1 MDGRAI
7 NLYKFCFMRKIYLL
21 LLLLSI
27 SVFSYAQNPG
37 SYQFSTNNSGSLNQD
52 MNGIALDMSTG
63 TTQLLGAAQ
72 DDVASAV
79 ATIGFTFSFSNVNY
93 TQFSVNSNGF
103 LGLGSTAVA
112 GSAIVTGSATTPVIT
127 AFGGDHATV
136 TNSSVNSKV
145 HYKVFGT
152 SPNRVL
158 VVEWKDLKLNYSGF
172 ATSTSGDGTFHV
184 LLYETTGVVELKYG
198 AMSISSAYSTGPV
211 IGMSKGSSSGNI
223 ISITSSTNTANV
235 TATAWSN
242 NTYTTG
248 AITNLNSTSNGARRV
263 YRFTPP
269 PECTTPSV
277 PTSLVL
283 TSGSTFIN
291 GSFTPP
297 STAPSGYLVIRTSS
311 STTPTSPVNGTV
323 YTAGS
328 AYGSGV
334 VVYAGSSASFAAS
347 ALTAS
352 TQYYFWI
359 YSYNNSCTGS
369 EPVYQS
375 VAPLS
380 GSATTT
386 SCGSGLS
393 AGTYTVGNGGN
404 YATLSQVA
412 GDLNSCG
419 IAGPVTFS
427 LLSTYNSNLETFPIT
442 FNNITGSSSTNTIT
456 IKPAAGVSATIEGNT
471 GTTSNTSIIKL
482 NGTKY
487 LTIDGSNSANGTSRD
502 LTIRNLGTSTTS
514 AVVWLGSAS
523 LTVAPVGCTIKNCII
538 KGASPTTTLA
548 AIFSGAGT
556 VISSTTSTGKSIAA
570 QTDIT
575 ISNNSLSSVQNGVI
589 VHGYQTTPHN
599 SNFTISANT
608 IGSETSSDYVGFCG
622 LNVNYIVNGTNSFLG
637 NTIFNIK
644 TTTANPTGI
653 RAVAVFNADI
663 SKNNIYSIW
672 YTGTLG
678 YGGKGIDFMNL
689 GTNAISTISN
699 NIISDIRG
707 DGWGSTFA
715 DFIAGIR
722 LGYSSGWTAATTGG
736 VKIYNNTVNLTSGSF
751 SGNSSGTLSAAF
763 YVHST
768 VTGTIDVRNNIFVS
782 NLSNSN
788 AASAKTYSIYS
799 AAPAST
805 FSTINFNNYYI
816 SGSQGVLGY
825 LTSDR
830 ANLAG
835 IISGF
840 GGNANSINRAVNF
853 TSLTNGH
860 LTTGGAENLC
870 LDGAGTPISTITSDI
885 DGDTRSLTSPDIG
898 ADEFSP
904 SALVVTNQTVCTPST
919 VDLTSS
925 AVTTGSASGLT
936 FTYFT
941 DAACSSSLSTPT
953 AVSTS
958 GTYYIKAT
966 NTAGCSMSSPVV
978 VTINTSPSPSISGS
992 ASVCA
997 NSTASNYS
1005 VTNNTGNTYTWS
1017 VTGGTITSG
1026 AGSNSILI
1034 TWGAAGAG
1042 VVSVTETV
1050 TATGCSV
1057 TATKNVVINSNPSPV
1072 IVGSASGCAL
1082 VDGNSYSVTNVTGN
1096 TYSWSVNGGT
1106 ITSGVGT
1113 NAISVVWGAA
1123 GSATVSVTQT
1133 ITATGCSTSTSANV
1147 TVIISP
1153 TATRAVV
1160 EPVTCAS
1167 ENGQIN
1173 LTLGGAAGPYTYAW
1187 TGTGNG
1193 LTATTQ
1199 NQAAVSTGFYNVT
1212 VTAANGCTTSLT
1224 NIVVSGPGG
1233 CFICPTIGSIA
1244 ATNTIICQNTNNTI
1258 SVSGLADL
1266 GITYG
1271 IQFKYSMT
1279 PLANPYLST
1288 AGTVM
1293 STVTNANL
1301 TGSGTGAST
1310 TYSFPT
1316 AGTVYVYAILSPTSP
1331 DPACRPYQMRSFV
1344 VAATPALTDPT
1355 DQVLCTGSTTSAVS
1369 LVATPSATTT
1379 FAWTNSRTSIGL
1391 AASGTGNI
1399 AAFTATNYT
1408 NAPVTATVVVTPTN
1422 TESAGGTTVA
1432 CVGPTQSF
1440 TYTVNPIPTVNTV
1453 ADQNVC
1459 AGTAVTLPF
1468 SGFVAGTVFEWTNS
1482 NTAIGLAASGTGSL
1496 SYTATNTTS
1505 NPITATLIVTPKYTN
1520 AGVTCTGNPISFT
1533 ITVNP
1538 TPTVVAVTNQVLCNG
1553 AATTAVAFTGA
1564 TTGTVYNWTNSNTSI
1579 GLAASGTGD
1588 IASFTAVNTGATAAT
1603 ATITVTPT
1611 YTGAGF
1617 TCTGTATT
1625 FTITVNPTP
1634 RLTTVSNS
1642 IICNGSSN
1650 TIALTGPVT
1659 GSVYSWTNDNTA
1671 IGLGASGT
1679 GNISFT
1685 ATNAGPDPI
1694 TGTVSVTPSY
1704 TNAGLTCT
1712 GTASAFTVTVNPS
1725 GQVNTVSN
1733 QVLCN
1738 GSTTSAVTFSTTNNG
1753 LISTGGTQT
1762 ASSGTISVSV
1772 PDASAAGATHTI
1784 PVNLPTGAVINNMR
1798 VTMNMTHTWISDM
1811 VINLKAPNGQ
1821 ILNLFNQHGGSGDNL
1836 VNTVV
1841 SSTGTTAFSSGSAP
1855 FTGTF
1860 AATAASGQGP
1870 TGNVSN
1876 AANFAALYSTPNGN
1890 WVLALRDLFGGDLG
1904 VLTSWSISIDY
1915 TVQGTFGTNMNWT
1928 NNTTSIGLGAS
1939 GTGNIPSFTAVNN
1952 GSAPVTSTVTVTP
1965 VYFNGGTSCPGAPT
1979 TFTYTVNPTATVNA
1993 VANQVFCAGSLSTVN
2008 FSGNATGTVYSWTNS
2023 NTAIGLAA
2031 SGTGSLS
2038 FTPTNTGTTP
2048 IIATITV
2055 TPSFTNGGVTCTG
2068 TPRTFTITV
2077 NPVGQANAVTSQVLC
2092 NGSNTTAVSFA
2103 TVNGGGTIV
2112 AGTPVVSN
2120 SGTISILVPDANAGG
2135 ASHTIP
2141 VTLPAGATVT
2151 GVSVNFNMNHTW
2163 VSDMVFNL
2171 KAPNGQIL
2179 NLVNRRGGAGVNFTN
2194 TTISSAGTASLATG
2208 AAPFTGTFAADA
2220 AIGVGPTGQL
2230 SSAANYAALYAVGS
2244 GDWTLQMRDYVGG
2257 DVGTLTSWSITINYT
2272 TLVPAVTSY
2281 AWTNNLSSIGLAASG
2296 TGNIASFAVTN
2307 TTAAP
2312 VTATVT
2318 VTPTYTN
2325 AGVGCAGTPISY
2337 TYTVNPTPT
2346 VNAVSNQTVCLGSNV
2361 AAVTFTGA
2369 TTGTVYNWTNSN
2381 TAIGLAASG
2390 TGNIASFV
2398 GTNTTAA
2405 PISGTITVT
2414 PVYTNAG
2421 VTCTGTPRTFTITVN
2436 PIPTVNAVA
2445 NFAACHNTTAAAA
2458 FSGATTGTVFN
2469 WTNSN
2474 PAIGLPASG
2483 SGNISFT
2490 ALNTTSA
2497 PVTATITVTPSFTN
2511 GGTTCVGT
2519 PTSFVITVNPL
2530 PVVTTGALPGRICIS
2545 DTLVR
2550 LNGTPV
2556 GGSWSGFGISGFNFM
2571 PPATDVGTW
2580 PITYTYA
2587 DANGCVNRA
2596 TTNVTVLAC
2605 EERDRDL
2612 DNGAVILYP
2621 NPNSGQFNLRVN
2633 STRFNVLGMKVY
2645 NTAGQLVYANQ
2656 WRGLVFARVI
2666 PVNLNN
2672 LAAGNYMV
2680 RLYYGDGMDR
2690 GADKTYQ
2697 VIIAR

>member
-1 MDGRAI
+1 MGGLI
-7 NLYKFCFMRKIYLL
+7 NLFKFCFMRKIYSLIL
-21 LLLLSI
+21 VALFTAFTGI
-27 SVFSYAQNPG
+27 AQNVSSYTFSQTTSTYSEITGGTLFG
-37 SYQFSTNNSGSLNQD
+37 SSSSDDERFVDPASPLGSTTTLSGV
-52 MNGIALDMSTG
+52 G
-63 TTQLLGAAQ
+63 
-72 DDVASAV
+72 VP
-79 ATIGFTFSFSNVNY
+79 IGFTFRY
-93 TQFSVNSNGF
+93 NGQNF
-103 LGLGSTAVA
+103 DKLAINNNGWISLGSSTLGSTAVNINSSSNYTPISSTSTA
-112 GSAIVTGSATTPVIT
+112 TPTYLRSRIGGFARDLQGQTGSSLRVETIGTAPNRICVIQWKNYKR
-127 AFGGDHATV
+127 FGVAGTGDSF
-136 TNSSVNSKV
+136 NFQIRLNESSNIIDI
-145 HYKVFGT
+145 VFGT
-152 SPNRVL
+152 
-158 VVEWKDLKLNYSGF
+158 YT
-172 ATSTSGDGTFHV
+172 A
-184 LLYETTGVVELKYG
+184 
-198 AMSISSAYSTGPV
+198 
-211 IGMSKGSSSGNI
+211 
-223 ISITSSTNTANV
+223 SSTVGTSQV
-235 TATAWSN
+235 GLSG
-242 NTYTTG
+242 TT
-248 AITNLNSTSNGARRV
+248 NSDFN
-263 YRFTPP
+263 
-269 PECTTPSV
+269 
-277 PTSLVL
+277 
-283 TSGSTFIN
+283 
-291 GSFTPP
+291 
-297 STAPSGYLVIRTSS
+297 IRTSTTSWS
-311 STTPTSPVNGTV
+311 ST
-323 YTAGS
+323 TAGS
-328 AYGSGV
+328 ANSSTVSFSSTNRPSSGLTFTWTPPPSCSSPSAQPTSLSLSPVAVSISGTFTAATGSPTGYLIVATSGSSSPTAPTNYVTYTVGSTIGSGTV
-334 VVYAGSSASFAAS
+334 IAVGSATSF
-347 ALTAS
+347 TATS
-352 TQYYFWI
+352 LSPGTLYNFYI
-359 YSYNNSCTGS
+359 YSYNSGSCDGPTYLTGS
-369 EPVYQS
+369 
-375 VAPLS
+375 PLS
-380 GSATTT
+380 ASVTTN
-386 SCGSGLS
+386 SCGSGIS
-393 AGTYTVGNGGN
+393 GVKTIGTGGDYTNLTN
-404 YATLSQVA
+404 AISDLAT
-412 GDLNSCG
+412 CG
-419 IAGPVTFS
+419 ISGPVTLS
-427 LLSTYNSNLETFPIT
+427 LLSTYSSSTETFPIT
-442 FNNITGSSSTNTIT
+442 INSITGASSTNTIT
-456 IKPAAGVSATIEGNT
+456 IKPASGASPVITGAASGNAIL
-471 GTTSNTSIIKL
+471 SIRNSYVTL
-482 NGTKY
+482 
-487 LTIDGSNSANGTSRD
+487 DGSNSGGLTRD
-502 LTIRNLGTSTTS
+502 LAISNTSTADPRVILIGSTSTTPIT
-514 AVVWLGSAS
+514 G
-523 LTVAPVGCTIKNCII
+523 VAIKNCTLTNGSQTSVSAIAI
-538 KGASPTTTLA
+538 QISASSGASGY
-548 AIFSGAGT
+548 FNN
-556 VISSTTSTGKSIAA
+556 ISV
-570 QTDIT
+570 
-575 ISNNSLSSVQNGVI
+575 SNNLIQKSYAGVYADALIGPSNGSGLSINKNNLDATAANAIYDVGIILLGVDGGNISQNSIG
-589 VHGYQTTPHN
+589 
-599 SNFTISANT
+599 NFIATNATNDMGIDLDYGTKNT
-608 IGSETSSDYVGFCG
+608 IVDKNLV
-622 LNVNYIVNGTNSFLG
+622 
-637 NTIFNIK
+637 FNI
-644 TTTANPTGI
+644 G
-653 RAVAVFNADI
+653 
-663 SKNNIYSIW
+663 YS
-672 YTGTLG
+672 GTSG
-678 YGGKGIDFMNL
+678 YGGKGIVDAS
-689 GTNAISTISN
+689 GISGSNNQISN
-699 NIISDIRG
+699 NVISGITG
-707 DGWGSTFA
+707 DGDSYSTYGASYNPTGIWLVGDGS
-715 DFIAGIR
+715 G
-722 LGYSSGWTAATTGG
+722 TG
-736 VKIYNNTVNLTSGSF
+736 IYNNTIYLTGNTLNYSASSLSIGIGLDGNSAASIKNNLIVNNLGRLGSTGIGATAIAAKTGATQFSSINNNSYFAGATSGSNYI
-751 SGNSSGTLSAAF
+751 GRISSTNYSTLSSFQTASGGDQNSQNFNPSFTSA
-763 YVHST
+763 T
-768 VTGTIDVRNNIFVS
+768 
-782 NLSNSN
+782 NLHLTN
-788 AASAKTYSIYS
+788 AAGD
-799 AAPAST
+799 
-805 FSTINFNNYYI
+805 NW
-816 SGSQGVLGY
+816 
-825 LTSDR
+825 
-830 ANLAG
+830 
-835 IISGF
+835 
-840 GGNANSINRAVNF
+840 
-853 TSLTNGH
+853 
-860 LTTGGAENLC
+860 C
-870 LDGAGTPISTITSDI
+870 LESAGTPISSITTDI
-885 DGDTRSLTSPDIG
+885 DGDTRDAARPDIG
-898 ADEFSP
+898 ADEFAATGFTITNP
-904 SALVVTNQTVCTPST
+904 SAVCAPST
-919 VDLTSS
+919 VDLTAA
-925 AVTTGSASGLT
+925 AVTDGTISGAT
-936 FTYFT
+936 FSYFT
-941 DAACSSSLSTPT
+941 NVTGTTALSTPT
-953 AVSTS
+953 AVAAS

-966 NTAGCSMSSPVV
+966 NGSCSWIKPVT
-978 VTINTSPSPSISGS
+978 VTINPQPTPSITGS
-992 ASVCA
+992 NSICA
-997 NSTASNYS
+997 NST
-1005 VTNNTGNTYTWS
+1005 GN
-1017 VTGGTITSG
+1017 V
-1026 AGSNSILI
+1026 
-1034 TWGAAGAG
+1034 
-1042 VVSVTETV
+1042 
-1050 TATGCSV
+1050 
-1057 TATKNVVINSNPSPV
+1057 
-1072 IVGSASGCAL
+1072 
-1082 VDGNSYSVTNVTGN
+1082 YSVTNVTGN
-1096 TYSWSVNGGT
+1096 TYAWTVTGGTVTAGAGTNSITVTWGAAGTGTIQVLETITATGCTQTNSLSVTINPLPTPSITGSTAVCTTNQGYVYSVPSVAGNTYAWTVTGGT
-1106 ITSGVGT
+1106 ITAGAGT
-1113 NAISVVWGAA
+1113 NSITVTWGAA
-1123 GSATVSVTQT
+1123 GAGTVAVTQT
-1133 ITATGCSTSTSANV
+1133 ITATGCAT
-1147 TVIISP
+1147 TVSSNINIQTLP
-1153 TATRAVV
+1153 TATSAVV
-1160 EPVTCAS
+1160 EPITCAS

-1224 NIVVSGPGG
+1224 SIVVSGPGG

-1355 DQVLCTGSTTSAVS
+1355 DQVLCTGSTTAAVS

-1482 NTAIGLAASGTGSL
+1482 NTAIGLAASGTGNL

-1505 NPITATLIVTPKYTN
+1505 SPITATIIVTPKYTN

-1538 TPTVVAVTNQVLCNG
+1538 TPTVAAVTNQVLCNG

-1625 FTITVNPTP
+1625 FTLTVNPTP

-1659 GSVYSWTNDNTA
+1659 GSVFDWTNSNTA

-1694 TGTVSVTPSY
+1694 TATISVTPSV

-1712 GTASAFTVTVNPS
+1712 GTASTFTVTVNPS

-1821 ILNLFNQHGGSGDNL
+1821 VLNLFNQHGGSGDNL
-1836 VNTVV
+1836 TNTVI
-1841 SSTGTTAFSSGSAP
+1841 SSTGTTAFTSGSAP

-1870 TGNVSN
+1870 TGYTSN

-1890 WVLALRDLFGGDLG
+1890 WVLAMQDLFLGDIG
-1904 VLTSWSISIDY
+1904 ILTSWSISFDY

-1928 NNTTSIGLGAS
+1928 NSTTSIGLGAS

-1965 VYFNGGTSCPGAPT
+1965 VYFNSGTSCPGTPT

-1993 VANQVFCAGSLSTVN
+1993 VANQVFCAGSPSTVN

-2023 NTAIGLAA
+2023 NTDIGLAA

-2296 TGNIASFAVTN
+2296 TGNIASFAATN

-2346 VNAVSNQTVCLGSNV
+2346 VNAVSNQTVCVGSNV
-2361 AAVTFTGA
+2361 AAVNYTGA

-2390 TGNIASFV
+2390 TGNIATFV

-2483 SGNISFT
+2483 SGSISFT

-2605 EERDRDL
+2605 EERNRDL

-2645 NTAGQLVYANQ
+2645 NTSGQLVYTNQ

>member
-1 MDGRAI
+1 
-7 NLYKFCFMRKIYLL
+7 MRKIFTLVVFTAFYSFSAKAQVQ
-21 LLLLSI
+21 LSAYT
-27 SVFSYAQNPG
+27 FSQ
-37 SYQFSTNNSGSLNQD
+37 SSGTYTE
-52 MNGIALDMSTG
+52 ITG
-63 TTQLLGAAQ
+63 TTVSAETW
-72 DDVASAV
+72 DDES
-79 ATIGFTFSFSNVNY
+79 TSFLSIGFTFNYRGINY
-93 TQFSVNSNGF
+93 TEFSINNNGF
-103 LGLGSTAVA
+103 IGLGGTAVSSSYTPISGGTSNNVISA
-112 GSAIVTGSATTPVIT
+112 FGRDLQGQTGSSIQYLLSGSA
-127 AFGGDHATV
+127 
-136 TNSSVNSKV
+136 
-145 HYKVFGT
+145 
-152 SPNRVL
+152 PNRVL
-158 VVEWKDLKLNYSGF
+158 TVQWKGFRRWGASGNNYNFQIKLFETSNVIQVVYGTCTANS
-172 ATSTSGDGTFHV
+172 TSTTSSV
-184 LLYETTGVVELKYG
+184 TGQVG
-198 AMSISSAYSTGPV
+198 IR
-211 IGMSKGSSSGNI
+211 GSSSSDYANR
-223 ISITSSTNTANV
+223 SVTSTGTWATNTAG
-235 TATAWSN
+235 TANTSTALIN
-242 NTYTTG
+242 NTIFPASGLTF
-248 AITNLNSTSNGARRV
+248 NW
-263 YRFTPP
+263 TPP
-269 PECTTPSV
+269 SICSTVPNAPTALILTPSMGSV
-277 PTSLVL
+277 SLSFTASSPAVSGYLVVRTTTS
-283 TSGSTFIN
+283 
-291 GSFTPP
+291 TPP
-297 STAPSGYLVIRTSS
+297 STPSDGLLY
-311 STTPTSPVNGTV
+311 TV
-323 YTAGS
+323 GS
-328 AYGSGV
+328 QSLNGV
-334 VVYAGSSASFAAS
+334 VVASGTS
-347 ALTAS
+347 VSITDEGLNCS
-352 TQYYFWI
+352 TQYFYWV
-359 YSYNNSCTGS
+359 YAYNGNTCSIK
-369 EPVYQS
+369 YQTA
-375 VAPLS
+375 APLS
-380 GSATTT
+380 GSTTT
-386 SCGSGLS
+386 TAGSISGTKLVGTGGDYTTLTS
-393 AGTYTVGNGGN
+393 AVSALTSSGV
-404 YATLSQVA
+404 S
-412 GDLNSCG
+412 
-419 IAGPVTFS
+419 GPVVLS
-427 LLSTYNSNLETFPIT
+427 LSSSYSSSAETFPI
-442 FNNITGSSSTNTIT
+442 NITAIACANSSNTIT
-456 IKPAAGVSATIEGNT
+456 IRPSSGVTASISGSSTN
-471 GTTSNTSIIKL
+471 SIIKL
-482 NGTKY
+482 SGADFI
-487 LTIDGSNSANGTSRD
+487 TIDGSNNGTSSRD
-502 LTIRNLGTSTTS
+502 LTITNSAGGNLIWIGTNASTGATNNTLKNLILVGPGNFSGQGIMVGSGTTS
-514 AVVWLGSAS
+514 GSAAENGRANS
-523 LTVAPVGCTIKNCII
+523 NNTIQNCNV
-538 KGASPTTTLA
+538 KGVQNAVFISGDGTTLDQNWS
-548 AIFSGAGT
+548 ITQNEFG
-556 VISSTTSTGKSIAA
+556 SSTTSEKLSFRGVLIQNA
-570 QTDIT
+570 Q
-575 ISNNSLSSVQNGVI
+575 NLNLSS
-589 VHGYQTTPHN
+589 
-599 SNFTISANT
+599 
-608 IGSETSSDYVGFCG
+608 
-622 LNVNYIVNGTNSFLG
+622 
-637 NTIFNIK
+637 NTIFGVNSSTSTSSTMSGIVLAGVINGGTIARNIIRDVK
-644 TTTANPTGI
+644 QNNTVGWGANG
-653 RAVAVFNADI
+653 VFLN
-663 SKNNIYSIW
+663 SS
-672 YTGTLG
+672 
-678 YGGKGIDFMNL
+678 
-689 GTNAISTISN
+689 STSAGVTVSN
-699 NIISDIRG
+699 NIITDVAGTGYASGAGSSDNG
-707 DGWGSTFA
+707 Y
-715 DFIAGIR
+715 GIMVQSGG
-722 LGYSSGWTAATTGG
+722 GYN
-736 VKIYNNTVNLTSGSF
+736 IYHNTVVMNTSQLNNGLPSAI
-751 SGNSSGTLSAAF
+751 NISSSVT
-763 YVHST
+763 T
-768 VTGTIDVRNNIFVS
+768 VGGLDIRNNIFSNAQTVGTNRYAIYCAAPNTVFSNINNNVYWTAGPNLGFIGSNRS
-782 NLSNSN
+782 NLT
-788 AASAKTYSIYS
+788 AIVA
-799 AAPAST
+799 
-805 FSTINFNNYYI
+805 
-816 SGSQGVLGY
+816 
-825 LTSDR
+825 
-830 ANLAG
+830 
-835 IISGF
+835 GF
-840 GGNANSINRAVNF
+840 GGNTFSRNVSPSFVSGTDF
-853 TSLTNGH
+853 HLTNGSGENWAFESAGSAISSI
-860 LTTGGAENLC
+860 TTDFE
-870 LDGAGTPISTITSDI
+870 
-885 DGDTRSLTSPDIG
+885 GDTRSSSRPDIG
-898 ADEFSP
+898 ADEFNATGFNVTSP
-904 SALVVTNQTVCTPST
+904 SAVCAPAT
-919 VDLTSS
+919 VDLTAS
-925 AVTTGSASGLT
+925 AVTAGTITGAT

-941 DAACSSSLSTPT
+941 DISGTSALANPS
-953 AVSTS
+953 AVASS

-966 NTAGCSMSSPVV
+966 YGSNSDNYWIKPVT
-978 VTINTSPSPSISGS
+978 VTVNPQPTPSISGS
-992 ASVCA
+992 NSICA
-997 NSTASNYS
+997 NST
-1005 VTNNTGNTYTWS
+1005 GN
-1017 VTGGTITSG
+1017 V
-1026 AGSNSILI
+1026 
-1034 TWGAAGAG
+1034 
-1042 VVSVTETV
+1042 
-1050 TATGCSV
+1050 
-1057 TATKNVVINSNPSPV
+1057 
-1072 IVGSASGCAL
+1072 
-1082 VDGNSYSVTNVTGN
+1082 YSVTNVTGN
-1096 TYSWSVNGGT
+1096 TYAWTVTGGTVTAGAGTNSITVTWGAAGTGTVAVTETITATSCTQTNSLSVTINPNPTPSITGSTAVCTTNTGYVYSVTSVAGNTYSWTVTGGT
-1106 ITSGVGT
+1106 ITAGAGT
-1113 NAISVVWGAA
+1113 NSITVTWGAA
-1123 GSATVSVTQT
+1123 GTGTVAVTQT
-1133 ITATGCSTSTSANV
+1133 TTATGCAT
-1147 TVIISP
+1147 TVSSSINIQILP
-1153 TATRAVV
+1153 TATSAVV

-1224 NIVVSGPGG
+1224 NIVVAGPGG

-1301 TGSGTGAST
+1301 TGSGTGASA

-1331 DPACRPYQMRSFV
+1331 DPACRPYLVKSFA

-1432 CVGPTQSF
+1432 CVGPTQSY

-1496 SYTATNTTS
+1496 SYTATNTTYS
-1505 NPITATLIVTPKYTN
+1505 PITATIIVTPKFTN

-1538 TPTVVAVTNQVLCNG
+1538 TPTVAAVDNQVLCNG
-1553 AATTAVAFTGA
+1553 SATTAVAFTGA

-1588 IASFTAVNTGATAAT
+1588 IASFTAVNTGNAAVT
-1603 ATITVTPT
+1603 STITVTPT
-1611 YTGAGF
+1611 YTAAGF

-1634 RLTTVSNS
+1634 RLTAVSNS

-1694 TGTVSVTPSY
+1694 SATISVTPSAA
-1704 TNAGLTCT
+1704 NAGLTCT
-1712 GTASAFTVTVNPS
+1712 GTTSTFTVTVNPS

-1738 GSTTSAVTFSTTNNG
+1738 GAATSAVTFSTTNNG
-1753 LISTGGTQT
+1753 LISTGGSQT
-1762 ASSGTISVSV
+1762 ATSGTISVTV
-1772 PDASAAGATHTI
+1772 PDASAVGATHTI
-1784 PVNLPTGAVINNMR
+1784 PVSLPTGAVINNMR
-1798 VTMNMTHTWISDM
+1798 VTLNMTHTWISDM
-1811 VINLKAPNGQ
+1811 VINLMAPNGQ
-1821 ILNLFNQHGGSGDNL
+1821 VLNLFNQHGGNGDNL
-1836 VNTVV
+1836 TNTVI
-1841 SSTGTTAFSSGSAP
+1841 SSTGTTAFTSGSAP

-1870 TGNVSN
+1870 TGYTSN

-1890 WVLALRDLFGGDLG
+1890 WVLAMRDLFGGDVG
-1904 VLTSWSISIDY
+1904 VLTSWSISFDY

-1928 NNTTSIGLGAS
+1928 NSTTSIGLGAS

-1952 GSAPVTSTVTVTP
+1952 GSTPVTSTVTVTP
-1965 VYFNGGTSCPGAPT
+1965 VYFNGGTSCPGTPT

-2031 SGTGSLS
+2031 SGTGNLS

-2077 NPVGQANAVTSQVLC
+2077 NPVGQVNAVLSQVLC
-2092 NGSNTTAVSFA
+2092 NGSNTTAVNFA

-2112 AGTPVVSN
+2112 AGTPVVAN
-2120 SGTISILVPDANAGG
+2120 SGTIAVVVPDANAGG
-2135 ASHTIP
+2135 ASHAIP
-2141 VTLPAGATVT
+2141 VTIPAGATIT
-2151 GVSVNFNMNHTW
+2151 GVSVNFNMSHTW

-2179 NLVNRRGGAGVNFTN
+2179 NLFNRRGGAGVNFTN
-2194 TTISSAGTASLATG
+2194 TTISSAGTASLATA

-2220 AIGVGPTGQL
+2220 AVGVGPTGQL
-2230 SSAANYAALYAVGS
+2230 STAANFAALYSVGS
-2244 GDWTLQMRDYVGG
+2244 GDWTLQMRDYAGG

-2296 TGNIASFAVTN
+2296 TGNIASFAATN

-2325 AGVGCAGTPISY
+2325 AGTGCAGTPISY

-2346 VNAVSNQTVCLGSNV
+2346 VNAVANQTVCRGSNV
-2361 AAVTFTGA
+2361 AAVNFTGA

-2436 PIPTVNAVA
+2436 PIPTVNPVA

-2530 PVVTTGALPGRICIS
+2530 PVVTTGTLPGRICIS

-2587 DANGCVNRA
+2587 DANGCVNSA
-2596 TTNVTVLAC
+2596 STTVTVLAC
-2605 EERDRDL
+2605 EERNRDL
-2612 DNGAVILYP
+2612 DNGAVVLYP

-2645 NTAGQLVYANQ
+2645 NTAGQLVYVNQ

-2672 LAAGNYMV
+2672 LAAGTYMV

-2697 VIIAR
+2697 VIIAH

>member
-1 MDGRAI
+1 MGGLI
-7 NLYKFCFMRKIYLL
+7 NLFKFCFMRKIYSLL
-21 LLLLSI
+21 LFILF
-27 SVFSYAQNPG
+27 VNVANAQ
-37 SYQFSTNNSGSLNQD
+37 L
-52 MNGIALDMSTG
+52 TG
-63 TTQLLGAAQ
+63 TK
-72 DDVASAV
+72 
-79 ATIGFTFSFSNVNY
+79 TI
-93 TQFSVNSNGF
+93 
-103 LGLGSTAVA
+103 
-112 GSAIVTGSATTPVIT
+112 P
-127 AFGGDHATV
+127 GDYATV
-136 TNSSVNSKV
+136 TAAVSALNTDGVGTGGVTFNIAAGYTESITTSITLTAT
-145 HYKVFGT
+145 GT
-152 SPNRVL
+152 SANPIIFQKSGSGANPKITRTDAGTNTTTAIGALGDPIFQLSGSDYVTISGL
-158 VVEWKDLKLNYSGF
+158 DLAS
-172 ATSTSGDGTFHV
+172 
-184 LLYETTGVVELKYG
+184 
-198 AMSISSAYSTGPV
+198 
-211 IGMSKGSSSGNI
+211 
-223 ISITSSTNTANV
+223 TSSTIEYGYSLFKSSGTNGCKNITIKNCAV
-235 TATAWSN
+235 TMTKGTSGYVIGIN
-242 NTYTTG
+242 IGNG
-248 AITNLNSTSNGARRV
+248 STSLSSATGV
-263 YRFTPP
+263 T
-269 PECTTPSV
+269 V
-277 PTSLVL
+277 
-283 TSGSTFIN
+283 
-291 GSFTPP
+291 
-297 STAPSGYLVIRTSS
+297 TSS
-311 STTPTSPVNGTV
+311 DGINENIQITGNSISNVHTPI
-323 YTAGS
+323 YCR
-328 AYGSGV
+328 
-334 VVYAGSSASFAAS
+334 GSSA
-347 ALTAS
+347 
-352 TQYYFWI
+352 
-359 YSYNNSCTGS
+359 TGFS
-369 EPVYQS
+369 DSDITIGGVDELGNTLVNFGG
-375 VAPLS
+375 

-386 SCGSGLS
+386 YGVYFIYVKNPTVKNNTINQYGGGGSAHTSTLYGVFFSSGVTGTLICSGNTIALANASAASSTNYIYSANTVTSEEYDSNVFS
-393 AGTYTVGNGGN
+393 AGTNTSTGTVNLVFASNNTNTKSITNNRTSGSLVRPSGTFYCYYNLGIPTGGSEIISN
-404 YATLSQVA
+404 
-412 GDLNSCG
+412 N
-419 IAGPVTFS
+419 TFS
-427 LLSTYNSNLETFPIT
+427 
-442 FNNITGSSSTNTIT
+442 NIQNTGSSSTSNGTYGIYTWTSLSQSRIVSGNVMSDWSSTSTGTIYGIFARESSSCQVNNNSITNITGGGTIVGLFVYQGTTATVYENTISN
-456 IKPAAGVSATIEGNT
+456 ISSSGVTVVGGYLASVSDNSFYKNIIRQIN
-471 GTTSNTSIIKL
+471 SN
-482 NGTKY
+482 
-487 LTIDGSNSANGTSRD
+487 NSAPTVIGVEIGTGASSSYYNNF
-502 LTIRNLGTSTTS
+502 IGPVSC
-514 AVVWLGSAS
+514 GSAN
-523 LTVAPVGCTIKNCII
+523 LNTPLFGVY
-538 KGASPTTTLA
+538 
-548 AIFSGAGT
+548 
-556 VISSTTSTGKSIAA
+556 ISSTTSS
-570 QTDIT
+570 QTI
-575 ISNNSLSSVQNGVI
+575 NFA
-589 VHGYQTTPHN
+589 HN
-599 SNFTISANT
+599 SIYLNASSTGTNFGSSAIYANT
-608 IGSETSSDYVGFCG
+608 SPT
-622 LNVNYIVNGTNSFLG
+622 LNLI
-637 NTIFNIK
+637 
-644 TTTANPTGI
+644 
-653 RAVAVFNADI
+653 
-663 SKNNIYSIW
+663 
-672 YTGTLG
+672 
-678 YGGKGIDFMNL
+678 
-689 GTNAISTISN
+689 
-699 NIISDIRG
+699 
-707 DGWGSTFA
+707 
-715 DFIAGIR
+715 
-722 LGYSSGWTAATTGG
+722 
-736 VKIYNNTVNLTSGSF
+736 
-751 SGNSSGTLSAAF
+751 
-763 YVHST
+763 
-768 VTGTIDVRNNIFVS
+768 NNIFVNTS
-782 NLSNSN
+782 TPSGTGITSVFRLS
-788 AASAKTYSIYS
+788 
-799 AAPAST
+799 ST
-805 FSTINFNNYYI
+805 T
-816 SGSQGVLGY
+816 
-825 LTSDR
+825 
-830 ANLAG
+830 
-835 IISGF
+835 
-840 GGNANSINRAVNF
+840 
-853 TSLTNGH
+853 
-860 LTTGGAENLC
+860 LTTYGSSSNNNSFY
-870 LDGAGTPISTITSDI
+870 AGTPSANRLIFYDGTNADQTLADYQARVSTRDAASISQNPTFVNTSGASANLHLSTSAGDNWCFDATGTPVTSITSDF
-885 DGDTRSLTSPDIG
+885 DGDPRNSSNPDLG
-898 ADEFSP
+898 ADEF
-904 SALVVTNQTVCTPST
+904 AATGFVVTNPASVCPSVA

-925 AVTTGSASGLT
+925 AITAGSISGIT
-936 FTYFT
+936 FTYYT
-941 DAACSSSLSTPT
+941 NASATSVLANPT
-953 AVSTS
+953 AVTTP

-966 NTAGCSMSSPVV
+966 SGSCSLIKPVV
-978 VTINTSPSPSISGS
+978 ITNNPLPTPSVSGS
-992 ASVCA
+992 NSICA
-997 NSTASNYS
+997 NST
-1005 VTNNTGNTYTWS
+1005 GN
-1017 VTGGTITSG
+1017 V
-1026 AGSNSILI
+1026 
-1034 TWGAAGAG
+1034 
-1042 VVSVTETV
+1042 
-1050 TATGCSV
+1050 
-1057 TATKNVVINSNPSPV
+1057 
-1072 IVGSASGCAL
+1072 
-1082 VDGNSYSVTNVTGN
+1082 YSVTNVTGN
-1096 TYSWSVNGGT
+1096 TYAWNVTGGT
-1106 ITSGVGT
+1106 VTAGAGT
-1113 NAISVVWGAA
+1113 NSITVTWGAA
-1123 GSATVSVTQT
+1123 GTGTVEVLET
-1133 ITATGCSTSTSANV
+1133 ITATSCTQTNSLSVTINPNPTPSITGSTAVCTTNQGYVYSVASVAGNTYAWTVTGGTVTAGAGTNSITVTWGAVGTGSVAVTQTVTATGCATTATASINIQV
-1147 TVIISP
+1147 LP
-1153 TATRAVV
+1153 TASETIVQ
-1160 EPVTCAS
+1160 PVTCAS
-1167 ENGQIN
+1167 EDGQIN
-1173 LTLGGAAGPYTYAW
+1173 LTLGGAVGPYTFAW
-1187 TGTGNG
+1187 TGTGQG
-1193 LTATTQ
+1193 ITATAQ
-1199 NQAAVSTGFYNVT
+1199 NQSAVSAGFYNYT
-1212 VTAANGCTTSLT
+1212 VTAANGCTVSAT
-1224 NIVVSGPGG
+1224 NVVVNGPGG

-1271 IQFKYSMT
+1271 IRFKYSMT
-1279 PLANPYLST
+1279 PLTNPYLST
-1288 AGTVM
+1288 VGTVM

-1331 DPACRPYQMRSFV
+1331 DPACRPYLVKSFV

-1369 LVATPSATTT
+1369 LVATPSATTS

-1432 CVGPTQSF
+1432 CVGPTQSY

-1482 NTAIGLAASGTGSL
+1482 NTAIGLAASGTGNL

-1505 NPITATLIVTPKYTN
+1505 APITSTVVVTPKFTNPSGVTANTAPGGVEWCVIYDYDAANGRYRVGIDSREFIGTGVTPSTVNRLKLFDLWDGPVTYNSYDPNGWAEYWVYTTTQFN
-1520 AGVTCTGNPISFT
+1520 YAGSAYAANLRSANGFYGVSAEFTFANPGVTCTGNPISFT

-1538 TPTVVAVTNQVLCNG
+1538 TPTVAAVTNQVLCNG

-1625 FTITVNPTP
+1625 FTLTVNPTP

-1712 GTASAFTVTVNPS
+1712 GTASAFTVTVNPN

-1890 WVLALRDLFGGDLG
+1890 WVLAMRDLFGGDLG

-1928 NNTTSIGLGAS
+1928 NSTTSIGLGAS

-1965 VYFNGGTSCPGAPT
+1965 VYFNGGVSCAGTPT
-1979 TFTYTVNPTATVNA
+1979 TFTYTVNPTPTVNA
-1993 VANQVFCAGSLSTVN
+1993 VVSPVFCAGTPSTVN

-2023 NTAIGLAA
+2023 NTDIGLAA

-2296 TGNIASFAVTN
+2296 TGNIASFAATN

-2346 VNAVSNQTVCLGSNV
+2346 VNAVSNQTVCVGSNV
-2361 AAVTFTGA
+2361 AAVNYTGA

-2571 PPATDVGTW
+2571 PPATDVGAW

>member
-1 MDGRAI
+1 
-7 NLYKFCFMRKIYLL
+7 MRKIYSLIL
-21 LLLLSI
+21 VALFTAFTGI
-27 SVFSYAQNPG
+27 AQNVS
-37 SYQFSTNNSGSLNQD
+37 SYTFSQTT
-52 MNGIALDMSTG
+52 STYSEITGGTVYG
-63 TTQLLGAAQ
+63 TTTS
-72 DDVASAV
+72 DDQRFVNPSVPAGGTTTTGV
-79 ATIGFTFSFSNVNY
+79 GIPIGFDFFFNSQTFDRIGIDN
-93 TQFSVNSNGF
+93 NGWIS
-103 LGLGSTAVA
+103 LGTSSLGSTAVNMSSTSSYTPLSSTMSITPTYLRSRIA
-112 GSAIVTGSATTPVIT
+112 ALGVDLQAQTGSTLRVQTL
-127 AFGGDHATV
+127 
-136 TNSSVNSKV
+136 
-145 HYKVFGT
+145 GT
-152 SPNRVL
+152 SPNRTCIIQ
-158 VVEWKDLKLNYSGF
+158 WKNYRNFNATGQSLNF
-172 ATSTSGDGTFHV
+172 Q
-184 LLYETTGVVELKYG
+184 
-198 AMSISSAYSTGPV
+198 
-211 IGMSKGSSSGNI
+211 I
-223 ISITSSTNTANV
+223 ILTESTNTISFNYG
-235 TATAWSN
+235 TMTLSSS
-242 NTYTTG
+242 YTTHVG
-248 AITNLNSTSNGARRV
+248 LGGSSGSDYNNRSTSTNWNTTVAGTANTQTCSLTSTV
-263 YRFTPP
+263 YPASNLLLKWTPP
-269 PECTTPSV
+269 PVCTTPSSQ
-277 PTSLVL
+277 PTSLSLSAGAV
-283 TSGSTFIN
+283 SIS
-291 GSFTPP
+291 GSFT
-297 STAPSGYLVIRTSS
+297 SAAGSPSGYLVIRTSS
-311 STTPTSPVNGTV
+311 STAPTNPVNGTQ
-323 YTAGS
+323 YTVGAS
-328 AYGSGV
+328 ALGGV
-334 VVYAGSSASFAAS
+334 VVSAGSSTNFSSTGLSPA
-347 ALTAS
+347 TA
-352 TQYYFWI
+352 YYFWV
-359 YSYNNSCTGS
+359 YSFNSVCYG
-369 EPVYQS
+369 EPYYLTTS
-375 VAPLS
+375 PL
-380 GSATTT
+380 SATTT
-386 SCGSGLS
+386 TLSCGSGIS
-393 AGTYTVGNGGN
+393 GIKTIGTGGDYTNLTN
-404 YATLSQVA
+404 AISDLAT
-412 GDLNSCG
+412 CG
-419 IAGPVTFS
+419 ISGPVTLS
-427 LLSTYNSNLETFPIT
+427 LLSTYSSSTETFPIT
-442 FNNITGSSSTNTIT
+442 INSITGASSTNTIT
-456 IKPAAGVSATIEGNT
+456 IKPASGVTATIT
-471 GTTSNTSIIKL
+471 GASTNSIIKL
-482 NGTKY
+482 NGADFI
-487 LTIDGSNSANGTSRD
+487 TIDGSNNGTSSRD
-502 LTIRNLGTSTTS
+502 LTITNSAAGNLIWVGTDASTGATNNTLKNLILVGPGNFSGQGIMVGSGTTSGSAAENGRANSNNTIQNCSVKGVQNAVFTSGDATTLDQNWLITQNEFGSSSSSEKLSFRGVLVQNAQNATISSNTIFGVSSSTSTSSTMSGILLSGVINGATVTRNLIRDIKQNNTVGWGANGVFLNSSSTS
-514 AVVWLGSAS
+514 ADVILSNNVI
-523 LTVAPVGCTIKNCII
+523 TDV
-538 KGASPTTTLA
+538 
-548 AIFSGAGT
+548 AGT
-556 VISSTTSTGKSIAA
+556 GYSSA
-570 QTDIT
+570 
-575 ISNNSLSSVQNGVI
+575 
-589 VHGYQTTPHN
+589 
-599 SNFTISANT
+599 
-608 IGSETSSDYVGFCG
+608 TSSDNGYGIMVNSGGGYKIYHNTVAMNTSQLNNG
-622 LNVNYIVNGTNSFLG
+622 LPASI
-637 NTIFNIK
+637 NISSSI
-644 TTTANPTGI
+644 TTAGSL
-653 RAVAVFNADI
+653 DI
-663 SKNNIYSIW
+663 
-672 YTGTLG
+672 
-678 YGGKGIDFMNL
+678 
-689 GTNAISTISN
+689 
-699 NIISDIRG
+699 
-707 DGWGSTFA
+707 
-715 DFIAGIR
+715 
-722 LGYSSGWTAATTGG
+722 
-736 VKIYNNTVNLTSGSF
+736 
-751 SGNSSGTLSAAF
+751 
-763 YVHST
+763 
-768 VTGTIDVRNNIFVS
+768 RNNIFS
-782 NLSNSN
+782 NTQTVGTNRY
-788 AASAKTYSIYS
+788 AIYS
-799 AAPAST
+799 AAANT
-805 FSTINFNNYYI
+805 VFSNINNNVYWT
-816 SGSQGVLGY
+816 GGPNLGY
-825 LTSDR
+825 IGSNRSD
-830 ANLAG
+830 LAA
-835 IISGF
+835 IVTGF
-840 GGNANSINRAVNF
+840 GGNTLSKSISPSFV
-853 TSLTNGH
+853 SSSDLHLSNGS
-860 LTTGGAENLC
+860 GENWAFES
-870 LDGAGTPISTITSDI
+870 AGTSISTVATDF
-885 DGDTRSLTSPDIG
+885 DGDTRNSTRPDIG
-898 ADEFSP
+898 ADEFSATGFVVNNP
-904 SALVVTNQTVCTPST
+904 PAVCTGSTIDLTAASVTNGTI
-919 VDLTSS
+919 
-925 AVTTGSASGLT
+925 SGTT
-936 FTYFT
+936 FTYHT
-941 DAACSSSLSTPT
+941 DIAGNNALSNPN
-953 AVSTS
+953 AVSTA

-966 NTAGCSMSSPVV
+966 NGTGNSWILPVV
-978 VTINTSPSPSISGS
+978 VSFNPLPTPSITGS
-992 ASVCA
+992 NVICA
-997 NSTASNYS
+997 NST
-1005 VTNNTGNTYTWS
+1005 GN
-1017 VTGGTITSG
+1017 V
-1026 AGSNSILI
+1026 
-1034 TWGAAGAG
+1034 
-1042 VVSVTETV
+1042 
-1050 TATGCSV
+1050 
-1057 TATKNVVINSNPSPV
+1057 
-1072 IVGSASGCAL
+1072 
-1082 VDGNSYSVTNVTGN
+1082 YSVTNVTGN
-1096 TYSWSVNGGT
+1096 TYAWTVTGGTVTAGAGTNSITVTWGAAGTGTIQVLETITATGCTQTNSLSVTINPLPTPSITGSTAVCTTNQGYVYSVPSVAGNTYAWTVTGGT
-1106 ITSGVGT
+1106 ITAGAGT
-1113 NAISVVWGAA
+1113 NSITVTWGAA
-1123 GSATVSVTQT
+1123 GAGTVAVTQT
-1133 ITATGCSTSTSANV
+1133 ITATGCAT
-1147 TVIISP
+1147 TVSININIQTLP
-1153 TATRAVV
+1153 TATSAVV

-1293 STVTNANL
+1293 NTVTNANL

-1331 DPACRPYQMRSFV
+1331 DPACRPYQVKSFV

-1369 LVATPSATTT
+1369 LVATPSATTS

-1482 NTAIGLAASGTGSL
+1482 NTAIGLAASGTGNL

-1505 NPITATLIVTPKYTN
+1505 SPITATIIVTPKYTN

-1538 TPTVVAVTNQVLCNG
+1538 TPTVAAVTNQVLCNG

-1625 FTITVNPTP
+1625 FTLTVNPTP

-1659 GSVYSWTNDNTA
+1659 GSVFDWTNSNTA

-1694 TGTVSVTPSY
+1694 TATISVTPSV

-1712 GTASAFTVTVNPS
+1712 GTASTFTVTVNPS
-1725 GQVNTVSN
+1725 GQVNTVTN

-1738 GSTTSAVTFSTTNNG
+1738 GSATSAVTFSTTNNG

-1836 VNTVV
+1836 VNTIV
-1841 SSTGTTAFSSGSAP
+1841 SSAGTTAFSSGSAP

-1890 WVLALRDLFGGDLG
+1890 WVLAMRDLFGGDLG

-1928 NNTTSIGLGAS
+1928 NSTTSIGLGAS

-2031 SGTGSLS
+2031 SGTGNLS

-2077 NPVGQANAVTSQVLC
+2077 NPVGQVNAVTSQVLC
-2092 NGSNTTAVSFA
+2092 NGSNTTAVNFA

-2112 AGTPVVSN
+2112 AGTPVVTN
-2120 SGTISILVPDANAGG
+2120 SGTIAVVVPDANSGG

-2208 AAPFTGTFAADA
+2208 TAPFTGTFAADA

-2296 TGNIASFAVTN
+2296 TGNIASFAATN

-2318 VTPTYTN
+2318 VTPTYNN

-2346 VNAVSNQTVCLGSNV
+2346 VNAVSNQTVCRGSNV

-2530 PVVTTGALPGRICIS
+2530 PVVTTGALPGRICVS

-2571 PPATDVGTW
+2571 PPATDIGTW

-2605 EERDRDL
+2605 EERNRDL

-2645 NTAGQLVYANQ
+2645 NTSGQLVYTNQ

-2672 LAAGNYMV
+2672 LAAGNFMI